1 MPQIKVKTLT
11 PLWTGDVNGECSM
24 IKETSIIGS
33 LRWWYEALV
42 RGLGGYACDP
52 ASRNEDKKCRLDY
65 DKFKVAMV
73 SGESTQQAL
82 DEQICPAC
90 QLFGCTSWSR
100 GFRLEVRECDMGRF
114 DSWGLRENSCFVLNI
129 TETRSIT
136 EEQKW
141 LFRKTLDIVEKYGAI
156 GGRTTRKPQESKL
169 GMPYGLVKLECS
181 QIEAWDHNRKTED
194 VRSWLCLNKRKL
206 KKKNNEGWF
215 DLRWYW
221 KASGVYLDR
230 VKMNEFLKLEEIY
243 VGGKKRIR
251 PKEGTERNEF
261 LRFLRG
267 SIGESKKIFSF
278 GNVHVKIEP
287 MIFGYVRNR
296 EEIEKIRKM
305 ITKELG
311 EVEVTIGEDILRKMS
326 ENNNESLHEGCQAE
340 RKKGETFSSSVNGDS
355 HGIIQ

>member
-11 PLWTGDVNGECSM
+11 PIWTGDVNGECFK
-24 IKETSIIGS
+24 IKETSVIGS

-52 ASRNEDKKCRLDY
+52 ASRNEDERCRLDY
-65 DKFKVAMV
+65 DKFKVAMD

-90 QLFGCTSWSR
+90 QLFGCTGWSR
-100 GFRLEVRECDMGRF
+100 RFRLEVKQCDMKGF
-114 DSWGLRENSCFVLNI
+114 DGWGLREKSSFVLDI
-129 TETRSIT
+129 TEIRSIG
-136 EEQKW
+136 EKNKW

-156 GGRTTRKPQESKL
+156 GGRTTRKPQASKL
-169 GMPYGLVKLECS
+169 GMPYGLVRLECS
-181 QIEAWDHNRKTED
+181 QIESWDHNQRIED

-206 KKKNNEGWF
+206 KKENNRGWF

-221 KASGVYLDR
+221 KASDVYLDR
-230 VKMNEFLKLEEIY
+230 GKMNDLLELEEIY
-243 VGGKKRIR
+243 EGGKKKVR
-251 PKEGTERNEF
+251 PKRGTERDEF

-267 SIGESKKIFSF
+267 RIGESKKIFSF

-296 EEIEKIRKM
+296 KEIEKITKM
-305 ITKELG
+305 IIAEFG
-311 EVEVTIGEDILRKMS
+311 EVEITIGEDILGKMS
-326 ENNNESLHEGCQAE
+326 ENNE
-340 RKKGETFSSSVNGDS
+340 RKSL
-355 HGIIQ
+355 